1 MKTIIAPTNF
11 TPASL
16 HAVNYA
22 ADMAVTIDADLVL
35 LHVIQLPATFD
46 VPVTQYEYDSM
57 LEDAERELG
66 ILKKELTIRTDGGI
80 KIITKAVFSTMV
92 FEMAEIEKET
102 KPYIIVVGPE
112 REGTVNRFLFGSHTF
127 QIAKHLPCPVVVVPE
142 NAVFRHIRRIGLATD
157 LKAINDIP
165 LETIRDMVE
174 LFDAELDIIHVCRN
188 ADEKAGCENSIA
200 AIQERLK
207 EFEPRFHFEMNDDVE
222 KGINAYAARNKQDLV
237 IVLPKKHG
245 IVGSL
250 FHSSRSKKLAQHP
263 VVPVV
268 SITA

>member
-11 TPASL
+11 TATSL
-16 HAVNYA
+16 RAVNYA
-22 ADMAVTIDADLVL
+22 ADMAVTIDADLIL
-35 LHVIQLPATFD
+35 LHVIQLPAAFD
-46 VPVTQYEYDSM
+46 VPLTQYEYDSM
-57 LEDAERELG
+57 LEDAERELDT
-66 ILKKELTIRTDGGI
+66 LKKELTIRTEGGI
-80 KIITKAVFSTMV
+80 NIIAKAVFSTML
-92 FEMAEIEKET
+92 FEMAAIEKET

-112 REGTVNRFLFGSHTF
+112 RKGTVNRLLFGSHTY

-157 LKAINDIP
+157 LKEIENLP
-165 LETIRDMVE
+165 LETLRDMVE

-188 ADEKAGCENSIA
+188 ADEKYDCEKSIA

-207 EFEPRFHFEMNDDVE
+207 EFEPHFHFEMNDDVE

-245 IVGSL
+245 IVSSL
-250 FHSSRSKKLAQHP
+250 FYSSRSKKIVQHP

-268 SITA
+268 SISA

>member
-11 TPASL
+11 TAASL

-22 ADMAVTIDADLVL
+22 ADMAVNIDADLIL
-35 LHVIQLPATFD
+35 LHVIQIPATFD

-57 LEDAERELG
+57 LEDAERELDG
-66 ILKKELTIRTDGGI
+66 LKKELLIRTEGNI
-80 KIITKAVFSTMV
+80 NIITKAVFSTMV

-102 KPYIIVVGPE
+102 KPYVIIIGPE
-112 REGTVNRFLFGSHTF
+112 REGVANKFLFGSHTF
-127 QIAKHLPCPVVVVPE
+127 QIAKQLPCPVVVVPE

-157 LKAINDIP
+157 LKAISDIP
-165 LETIRDMVE
+165 LETLRDMVE
-174 LFDAELDIIHVCRN
+174 LFDAELDIIHVCRS
-188 ADEKAGCENSIA
+188 ADEKSDCENSIA

-207 EFEPRFHFEMNDDVE
+207 EFEPSFHFEMNDDVE
-222 KGINAYAARNKQDLV
+222 KGINAYAARNKEDLV

-245 IVGSL
+245 IVSGL
-250 FHSSRSKKLAQHP
+250 FHRSRSKKLAQHP
-263 VVPVV
+263 AVPVV

>member
-11 TPASL
+11 TATSL

-22 ADMAVTIDADLVL
+22 ADMAVNIDADLIL
-35 LHVIQLPATFD
+35 LHVIQLPTAFD

-57 LEDAERELG
+57 LEDAERELDA
-66 ILKKELTIRTDGGI
+66 LKKELIIRTEGGI
-80 KIITKAVFSTMV
+80 NIMTKAVFSTMA
-92 FEMAEIEKET
+92 FEIPEIEKET

-112 REGTVNRFLFGSHTF
+112 REGAVNRFLFGSHTF
-127 QIAKHLPCPVVVVPE
+127 QIAKQLPCPVVVVPE

-165 LETIRDMVE
+165 LETLRDMVE
-174 LFDAELDIIHVCRN
+174 LFDAELDIIHVCRS
-188 ADEKAGCENSIA
+188 ADEKPDCEHGIA
-200 AIQERLK
+200 VIQERLK
-207 EFEPRFHFEMNDDVE
+207 EFEPRFHFEMNEDVE

-245 IVGSL
+245 FVGSL
-250 FHSSRSKKLAQHP
+250 FHRSRSKKMAQHP